1 MAYEYVKPLSMEET
15 TDVCGN
21 WLKNVGERIRNLRN
35 VLNMWKMTQIY
46 VKCLKQVGNGL
57 DMWKTASVCEK

>member
-1 MAYEYVKPLSMEET
+1 MEET

-21 WLKNVGERIRNLRN
+21 WLKNEGEQLRNLRN

-46 VKCLKQVGNGL
+46 VKWLKQVGNGL
-57 DMWKTASVCEK
+57 DMWKTDSVCEK